1 MLRTFQ
7 TVKLGDIL
15 LSTTHID
22 TEFFQR
28 QNPVLASDRHDIE
41 LGCDPDYLTELLWHP
56 IDTFLT
62 HTIHFSLALGL
73 IEARLSL
80 LVRLLELKL
89 LHLVLQLFYLNKCL
103 GLALQEIR
111 DLTWVIVTAI
121 FHGASLVDRH
131 LLLKLTLF
139 LQCGI
144 ELSA

>member
-41 LGCDPDYLTELLWHP
+41 LGCDPDYLTELLRHP
-56 IDTFLT
+56 VDTFLT
-62 HTIHFSLALGL
+62 HTIHFSLPLGL

-103 GLALQEIR
+103 GLAL
-111 DLTWVIVTAI
+111 
-121 FHGASLVDRH
+121 
-131 LLLKLTLF
+131 
-139 LQCGI
+139 
-144 ELSA
+144 